1 MRQRTDIYITKEIS
15 YPMNAIFSTVT
26 IYNAKMADTGTYV
39 CRTSDL
45 QTDSFKVDV
54 LNGKC
59 VLFYMNQ
66 CITK

>member
-1 MRQRTDIYITKEIS
+1 
-15 YPMNAIFSTVT
+15 MNAIFSTVT

-54 LNGKC
+54 LNGKY